1 MREPP
6 RAAFT
11 EVITATRVGRIAT
24 IDNRRL
30 ARVAKLAGAPRAPAS
45 GLEIHV
51 ELGDV
56 VSCDQPLVTLHAE
69 TRGELDYAQRY
80 LAANPDILALDE
92 EEHR

>member
-1 MREPP
+1 MHEPP
-6 RAAFT
+6 RAEFT
-11 EVITATRVGRIAT
+11 DVIAATRVGRIVA

-56 VSCDQPLVTLHAE
+56 VRRDQPLVTLHAE
-69 TRGELDYAQRY
+69 TRGELEYAQRY
-80 LAANPDILALDE
+80 LAANPDIIGLDG

>member
-11 EVITATRVGRIAT
+11 DVVTATRVGQIGS

-30 ARVAKLAGAPRAPAS
+30 ARIAKLAGAPRAPAS

-51 ELGDV
+51 KLGDIV
-56 VSCDQPLVTLHAE
+56 RRDQPLITLHAE
-69 TRGELDYAQRY
+69 TRGELEYAQRY
-80 LAANPDILALDE
+80 LGANPGTIALDE
-92 EEHR
+92 EAHR